1 MGGREKGEAMSTKI
15 EWASESWN
23 PVVGCTKISAG
34 CQHCYALRFA
44 VRLAHNPKLSVDA
57 RERYMS
63 TVHKANGHWEWTGR
77 MALFPERL
85 EQPLH
90 WRKLRRVF
98 TVSMGD
104 FFHCLVPFS
113 FQCEILQVIG
123 KCPQHTFLILTKRTD
138 QLEMWEHAA
147 GWHPYPNLWLGV
159 TAENQEQADK
169 RIPVLLQTPAAKR
182 WVSLEPMLEEI
193 DLHWISSSG
202 YRMLSRWY
210 GPDGFDETGSQPER
224 NPLWPNWVVL
234 GGESGPGAHPLH
246 PDSVRSVRDQCVEA
260 GVPFLFKQW
269 GAWFPRDQWE
279 HSPEL
284 MLPDDDEAYQ
294 PGPRTH
300 IFPDGTVAHRIGKKR
315 AGRLLDGQLW
325 DQYPT

>member
-1 MGGREKGEAMSTKI
+1 MSTKI
-15 EWASESWN
+15 EWVRNPDGTKGESWN
-23 PVVGCTKISAG
+23 PVSGCSHSGSPG
-34 CQHCYALRFA
+34 CDHCWARRMAQRLRGRFGYPQDDPFA
-44 VRLAHNPKLSVDA
+44 VTLHPDKLDA
-57 RERYMS
+57 
-63 TVHKANGHWEWTGR
+63 
-77 MALFPERL
+77 
-85 EQPLH
+85 PLH
-90 WRKLRRVF
+90 WKKPRRIFVC
-98 TVSMGD
+98 SMGD

-182 WVSLEPMLEEI
+182 WVSIEPCLGEMDISGALWGYPRQMSYRTYVTHDMAMDAQDMSLEGTLYT
-193 DLHWISSSG
+193 D
-202 YRMLSRWY
+202 
-210 GPDGFDETGSQPER
+210 DEWEQTTPA
-224 NPLWPNWVVL
+224 LDWVVL
-234 GGESGPGAHPLH
+234 GGETGPGARPMHPNWAR
-246 PDSVRSVRDQCVEA
+246 DVRDQCVAA

-284 MLPDDDEAYQ
+284 VLPDDDVAYQ
-294 PGPRTH
+294 QGPRTH
-300 IFPDGTVAHRIGKKR
+300 IFPDGTAAHRIGKKR
-315 AGRLLDGQLW
+315 AGHLLDGQLW
-325 DQYPT
+325 DQYPA